1 MGQLPTD
8 KTFHQSHSAS
18 SSTRTILIWLTIFFI
33 VVLGLWFALA
43 DVFKI
48 SAKAMAFAGQMSGVL
63 FTLGGIVIA
72 LASLVTLVSIEDRVK
87 GAFSDAQNAVM
98 TQYEAQVNAQVE
110 AHLAFLRATLASD
123 WRQADK
129 EARDAIQ
136 KYPALSGVRSFIGLK
151 MFEQVQSVFNL
162 NHVDFQGGLGAR
174 VRPDMDTSP
183 VQEALYWLQEAVKH
197 NDRTSNCQAGLA
209 MLSGIL
215 GRYDKT
221 IEYLENLPDSEK
233 NALLC
238 PVALIS
244 LGHSCFGEE
253 GRLRTIGEQLHI
265 EWPIPLQTVSRWIAD
280 AATTSH
286 KQQNAIPTYFKWWV
300 SPKAYSGINAK
311 EYPRVVLIRPFNPDD
326 PDNPTNASYW
336 ASGDFRSIPAN
347 DQGKGMPFNELMQQL
362 GERFWFLC
370 PDDTAETR
378 QLLQPLKPK
387 S

>member
-43 DVFKI
+43 DAFKI

-72 LASLVTLVSIEDRVK
+72 LASVVTLVSIEDRVK

-98 TQYEAQVNAQVE
+98 AQYESQVNAQVE

-129 EARDAIQ
+129 ESRDAIQ
-136 KYPALSGVRSFIGLK
+136 KYPALSGVRSFVGLK
-151 MFEQVQSVFNL
+151 MFEQVQSVFYL
-162 NHVDFQGGLGAR
+162 NHVDFQGGFGAR
-174 VRPDMDTSP
+174 ARPDMDTSP
-183 VQEALYWLQEAVKH
+183 VQEALEWLQEAVKC
-197 NDRTSNCQAGLA
+197 NDRTTTCQAGLA

-233 NALLC
+233 NALLY
-238 PVALIS
+238 PLALIS
-244 LGHSCFGEE
+244 LGHACSGEE
-253 GRLRTIGEQLHI
+253 GRLRTVGQQLHI

-280 AATTSH
+280 AATTAH
-286 KQQNAIPTYFKWWV
+286 KQENALPTYFKWWV
-300 SPKAYSGINAK
+300 SPKAESRINTK
-311 EYPRVVLIRPFNPDD
+311 EYPRVVLIRPFNTGKPE
-326 PDNPTNASYW
+326 NPTNASYW
-336 ASGDFRSIPAN
+336 ASGDFRNVPESDRGAS
-347 DQGKGMPFNELMQQL
+347 MPFSELMQQL

-370 PDDTAETR
+370 PDDTAQTR
-378 QLLQPLKPK
+378 QLLHP
-387 S
+387 

>member
-8 KTFHQSHSAS
+8 KTFHQSPSAS
-18 SSTRTILIWLTIFFI
+18 SSIGTILRWLTIFFI

-48 SAKAMAFAGQMSGVL
+48 SAKTMEFAGQMSGVL

-87 GAFSDAQNAVM
+87 AAFSDAQNTVM

-151 MFEQVQSVFNL
+151 MFEQVQSVFYL
-162 NHVDFQGGLGAR
+162 NHVDFQGRFDAYSI
-174 VRPDMDTSP
+174 RPSMNTSP
-183 VQEALYWLQEAVKH
+183 VQEALEWLQDAVKF
-197 NDRTSNCQAGLA
+197 NDRAVTCQASLA
-209 MLSGIL
+209 MLSSIL

-221 IEYLENLPDSEK
+221 IEYLSTLPDSEK
-233 NALLC
+233 PALLN
-238 PVALIS
+238 PLALIS
-244 LGHSCFGEE
+244 LGHACFGRED
-253 GRLRTIGEQLHI
+253 GFRTIGQQLHI
-265 EWPIPLQTVSRWIAD
+265 EWPIPLQTVHPWITNEARN
-280 AATTSH
+280 AH
-286 KQQNAIPTYFKWWV
+286 QQENALPAYFKWWV
-300 SPKAYSGINAK
+300 SPKAATGINAK
-311 EYPRVVLIRPFNPDD
+311 EYPRVVLIRPFNPG
-326 PDNPTNASYW
+326 NPEIPSNASYW
-336 ASGDFRSIPAN
+336 ASGNFRNIPES
-347 DQGKGMPFNELMQQL
+347 DRGEGIPFDELMQQL

-370 PDDTAETR
+370 PDDTDQTQ
-378 QLLQPLKPK
+378 QLLRP
-387 S
+387 